1 MQLAREFNSDYFPKG
16 ALGGNQQDPT
26 LARPKIYKSELCY
39 IDIEFIELIAQ
50 ELSAGRL
57 VLDGVECNGRGDHVE
72 TSDRTRSV
80 SVGAMFLIEVI
91 NRRLMSYPVNK
102 TQGMICDV
110 VTTSQSRPLGPC
122 RRHAYLNLPAQLT
135 IKKRAEGSVEG
146 SAWENGDKCG
156 TTAWRS
162 DRRVSSEIQIRQKRA
177 RYVY

>member
-1 MQLAREFNSDYFPKG
+1 MQLAREFNSDSFPKG
-16 ALGGNQQDPT
+16 ALGGNQQDLT

-91 NRRLMSYPVNK
+91 NRRLMSYPANK

-110 VTTSQSRPLGPC
+110 VNHQPEQAFGPVPAPRVPQLASPADHQEA
-122 RRHAYLNLPAQLT
+122 RR
-135 IKKRAEGSVEG
+135 RE
-146 SAWENGDKCG
+146 CG
-156 TTAWRS
+156 GERVGE
-162 DRRVSSEIQIRQKRA
+162 RR
-177 RYVY
+177 